1 MKLDKFMKCQINMIA
16 VLFFK
21 GWWMKLV
28 SILANEQKHQK
39 KKPTKNCEIYRFKTK
54 KAYLS

>member
-1 MKLDKFMKCQINMIA
+1 
-16 VLFFK
+16 
-21 GWWMKLV
+21 MKLV

-39 KKPTKNCEIYRFKTK
+39 KKPTKNCEIYRFKTE

>member
-21 GWWMKLV
+21 GWWIKLV
-28 SILANEQKHQK
+28 SILANEQKHQQQQ
-39 KKPTKNCEIYRFKTK
+39 KPTKNCENRFKTE

>member
-1 MKLDKFMKCQINMIA
+1 MKLDKFMKCQININA

-28 SILANEQKHQK
+28 SILANEQKHQQQK
-39 KKPTKNCEIYRFKTK
+39 KTTKNCENRFKTE